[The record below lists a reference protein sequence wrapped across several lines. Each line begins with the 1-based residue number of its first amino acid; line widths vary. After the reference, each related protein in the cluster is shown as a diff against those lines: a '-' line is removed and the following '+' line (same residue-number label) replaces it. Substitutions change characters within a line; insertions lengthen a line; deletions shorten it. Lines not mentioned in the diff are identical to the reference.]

1 MSENFGIPKK
11 PSAPAKTT
19 PKYRIAEWFGIPFKS
34 MPPTERQSLAK
45 AALGENLPPPPCP
58 FQPGKPECR
67 KKGGVCSLS
76 AGDMP
81 PVIVCP
87 KRFQENGL
95 LHQWL
100 GEIVGFEE
108 IFLAHEVPFMKS
120 PETGREAARIDLVV
134 SGTESAT
141 QWYGLEI
148 QAVYFS
154 GPAMKSEF
162 EALLTDFSIEPPPP
176 KETRRPDWR
185 SSSAKRLL
193 PQIWVKGELLRQWLT
208 KLAVAV
214 DMPFFRAIGGP
225 SASPSHDLSAG
236 DIIWLVP
243 QINESFRLERHHWE
257 VLTLDDSSKK
267 LRAAEAVARHEF
279 EKSLRKKLKPM

>member
-1 MSENFGIPKK
+1 MTRFQAPEK
-11 PSAPAKTT
+11 PYLPSKTA
-19 PKYRIAEWFGIPFKS
+19 PKYGIAEWFGVPFES
-34 MPPTERQSLAK
+34 MPPTERQLLAK
-45 AALGENLPPPPCP
+45 TALGEGPPPPPCP
-58 FQPGKPECR
+58 FQPGRPKCS
-67 KKGGVCSLS
+67 KKGGVCSIRT
-76 AGDMP
+76 GDDP

-95 LHQWL
+95 LHRWL
-100 GEIVGFEE
+100 GDIVGFKE
-108 IFLAHEVPFMKS
+108 IFLAREVPFMKS
-120 PETGREAARIDLVV
+120 PETGQAAARIDLVV
-134 SGTESAT
+134 SGTESAA

-162 EALLTDFSIEPPPP
+162 EALLTDSSIEPPPP

-193 PQIWVKGELLRQWLT
+193 PQLQIKAPTLRRWST

-225 SASPSHDLSAG
+225 STSPSHDLSAG

-243 QINESFRLERHHWE
+243 RISESFHLERDHWE
-257 VLTLDDSSKK
+257 VLLLEDSTKK
-267 LRAAEAVARHEF
+267 LQSAVTVARYEF
-279 EKSLRKKLKPM
+279 EESLRKKLKPV